1 MLMARYVFRFYC
13 DFIIIVA
20 ILIAAVGGIAD
31 RYHVSLVFLNAL
43 PLI

>member
-1 MLMARYVFRFYC
+1 MLYC

-31 RYHVSLVFLNAL
+31 RYHVLYVFLCSFIVNAL
-43 PLI
+43 PLT